1 MSYRIHRG
9 MGWGMPIARFDEL
22 CQLPKDEDGATESLY
37 KAFSRLTDED
47 LTVDDKIYRAL
58 FYGDGLKPYPI
69 LQKRLLATGYDTYG
83 VDPSPAGR
91 ATDLFEFVSTPDE
104 TTDVI
109 FFPNLYHRSKWYRWG
124 DDLDYAFE
132 RFRDGDANEALRAIR
147 DFIRYTKF
155 GHYPWTNDLM
165 DHDGNPLEWQHYT
178 LLDKRDDWLP
188 AVPSE
193 IRWYLTQHGIMDHA
207 GVNELRPLI
216 AQWWS

>member
-9 MGWGMPIARFDEL
+9 MGWGMSIARFDEL
-22 CQLPKDEDGATESLY
+22 CQLPKDEDGVTESLHT
-37 KAFSRLTDED
+37 AFTRLSDED

-91 ATDLFEFVSTPDE
+91 ATDLYTFVSTPDE
-104 TTDVI
+104 TTDVM
-109 FFPNLYHRSKWYRWG
+109 FFPNLWYHSKWYRWD

-132 RFRDGDANEALRAIR
+132 RYRDDDNDGSPR
-147 DFIRYTKF
+147 DFTKYVRF
-155 GHYPWTNDLM
+155 GHYPWQNSLM
-165 DHDGNPLEWQHYT
+165 DCNGDPCEWQHYT
-178 LLDKRDDWLP
+178 LLNKRDDWLP

-207 GVNELRPLI
+207 GVNELRPLV

>member
-9 MGWGMPIARFDEL
+9 MGWGMPLARFEEL

-37 KAFSRLTDED
+37 SAFCRLSDED
-47 LTVDDKIYRAL
+47 LTVEDKLYRAL

-83 VDPSPAGR
+83 VDPTPAGR
-91 ATDLFEFVSTPDE
+91 ATDLYTFVSTPDE
-104 TTDVI
+104 TTDVM
-109 FFPNLYHRSKWYRWG
+109 FFPNLWYHSKWYRWD

-132 RFRDGDANEALRAIR
+132 RHRDDEGIPR
-147 DFIRYTKF
+147 DFTKYVRF
-155 GHYPWTNDLM
+155 GHYPWQNSITDT
-165 DHDGNPLEWQHYT
+165 DGNPIEWTHYSLLE
-178 LLDKRDDWLP
+178 KRDDWIP

-193 IRWYLTQHGIMDHA
+193 IRWYLTQHSILDNA